1 MKLRTIF
8 LVGKLIFCVFGAL
21 LIIIMSSIGIFI
33 FIKELVDKKI
43 IVYPKSKNVIGIF
56 IGIFYILVTIAGCYT
71 GIPLILQELGIL

>member
-1 MKLRTIF
+1 MKLRTVF

-43 IVYPKSKNVIGIF
+43 IVYPKSKNVIGIS
-56 IGIFYILVTIAGCYT
+56 
-71 GIPLILQELGIL
+71 

>member
-1 MKLRTIF
+1 MKLRTVF
-8 LVGKLIFCVFGAL
+8 LVGILIFCVFGAL

>member
-1 MKLRTIF
+1 MKLRTVF

-56 IGIFYILVTIAGCYT
+56 IGIIAGCYT

>member
-1 MKLRTIF
+1 MKLRTVF

-56 IGIFYILVTIAGCYT
+56 YILVTIAGCYT

>member
-1 MKLRTIF
+1 MKLRTVF

-71 GIPLILQELGIL
+71 EIPLILQKLGIL

>member
-1 MKLRTIF
+1 MKLRNVF